1 MMMMLNTPLSAR
13 GNTAARNLD
22 TSPSPVAKPRV
33 ITQAHAANDTRGNRA
48 QRRRLRLRKLSA
60 TVAKVELTASVR
72 ATFDARMNASDAAAA
87 GRRLTTLDVLADVV
101 DGLSPAV
108 VRAVM
113 DNTIPGFG
121 PLALRYTMDLA
132 VELDGRYALRVAHQ
146 QRQAASSVAFVVGAD
161 AVHAQRSTLAA
172 RLDDALTA
180 DAPERAALARV
191 STEPKDTLDQA
202 LSAID
207 SLVEIAELLFA
218 RAESDPGLAAFLEDQ
233 RFTRAE
239 VDALLSPVDT
249 VIEARDTRR
258 DAADE
263 AQVEQQ
269 AIDELEGRVRDQLL
283 RVRRCVERARADGAK
298 LTRVRLTRVRATG
311 SAKTAKEPA
320 KPDNRPEPQP
330 A

>member
-1 MMMMLNTPLSAR
+1 MMMNTPLWAR

-22 TSPSPVAKPRV
+22 TSPSPTAKPRV

-48 QRRRLRLRKLSA
+48 QRRKVRLGRLTA
-60 TVAKVELTASVR
+60 TVSKVVLAAPVR
-72 ATFDARMNASDAAAA
+72 ATFDARMSAPDAVAA
-87 GRRLTTLDVLADVV
+87 GRRLTTVDVLADVV

-113 DNTIPGFG
+113 ANTIPGFG
-121 PLALRYTMDLA
+121 PLALRYTLDLA
-132 VELDGRYALRVAHQ
+132 VELDERYTLRLAHQ
-146 QRQAASSVAFVVGAD
+146 RRQAASSAVFVAGSD
-161 AVHAQRSTLAA
+161 AVFTQRSSLAV
-172 RLDDALTA
+172 RLDEALTA

-202 LSAID
+202 IAAID
-207 SLVEIAELLFA
+207 SLVEIAEALFA
-218 RAESDPGLAAFLEDQ
+218 RAESNPALSAFLSDQ
-233 RFTRAE
+233 RFTRGE
-239 VDALLSPVDT
+239 VDALLSPVDP

-298 LTRVRLTRVRATG
+298 LPRVRLTRVRTTNSAT
-311 SAKTAKEPA
+311 SAKEPV
-320 KPDNRPEPQP
+320 KPDNRPEPRP